1 MKVFLFLF
9 FFTLPVWGSAGTGI
23 TLEEAIGIAIQEN
36 FSLTTSKL
44 NVLFPELQTLIEER
58 ELEWQFRPSIRIES
72 RLEESAE
79 GRARIEAE
87 RLFSP
92 GTVFSANAE
101 WVQREE
107 GESGALTEVRLEQP
121 LFRRFGKLYTL
132 RNLDRARYQREAAR
146 RALQQET
153 EALVLQ
159 VVNAF
164 TAIIYGRELEKQEQA
179 AVERSDRLWR
189 LVKVRKRQGRATGVD
204 VLEMDLLRRQA
215 LLRLEQTRE
224 ANVQARTLLAELLGR
239 VPEQIPPLENV
250 EIPEE
255 TFPSLEES
263 EALAREYRLE
273 REQALADYAEARRNL
288 KLQERQFYPDV
299 RLLASYQPETRIRDE
314 NWLAGL
320 SAGQSLDLQINK
332 LQYQQEEAAVQAAL
346 TRVAAVELRISREV
360 RDVHSQ
366 LRTAQRELDLARDQ
380 TELAEERYRLARG
393 LYPSGRVDAQG
404 LRDAEQE
411 WVRAQTQFKNAVL
424 ERVRVRYRFWDALG
438 LLLGEA

>member
-1 MKVFLFLF
+1 MKLFLFLF

-58 ELEWQFRPSIRIES
+58 ELDWQFRPSIRIES